1 MPAMT
6 AFLWRAA
13 PPTATPPTRTSAG
26 GGLGLLGPQFGLGCD
41 QVLSLTMVDAQGSL
55 VTASKTQ
62 NPRLL
67 AASCGGGGGNFG
79 AWARARG
86 WHLPWRRQRGG
97 VGTLLPLAGCSIV
110 VQLLCTADLAP
121 TRCLLCCLQASWLRW
136 C

>member
-1 MPAMT
+1 VPAMT

-79 AWARARG
+79 ANTGVALAPAAAAGRG
-86 WHLPWRRQRGG
+86 WDPAAAGRLLYCGSAPHCALLTWRLLAACCAACRHRG
-97 VGTLLPLAGCSIV
+97 
-110 VQLLCTADLAP
+110 
-121 TRCLLCCLQASWLRW
+121 
-136 C
+136 